1 MDVTFPGR
9 YLADQLS
16 AEERA
21 EYEKYLCSHP
31 EALAELEAIA
41 RLKLGLEKLQ
51 NAGELEALLPMARK
65 SGGAR
70 RFFTAPMLAAAA
82 SIAAV
87 AIGVTLW
94 RSAAPDWAPLTPSL
108 TELQQALRQPLAVG
122 PRATIMRTR
131 GAGDD
136 ATVTLPETEQAI
148 ELRVLPDVSA
158 EPAGFRVELSRVELS
173 RMGAEDQ
180 LELVARGESLH
191 AGADGY
197 VAVYADSA
205 TLSAGVYQLSLIPL
219 AGDAIDFG
227 AQVFR
232 IRVQAR

>member
-1 MDVTFPGR
+1 MEVTFPGR

-31 EALAELEAIA
+31 EALTELEAIA

-51 NAGELEALLPMARK
+51 SAGELEALLPMARK
-65 SGGAR
+65 SSGTR
-70 RFFTAPMLAAAA
+70 RFFTAPTLAAAA

-108 TELQQALRQPLAVG
+108 TELQQTLRQPLAVG
-122 PRATIMRTR
+122 PRATLMRTR

-136 ATVTLPETEQAI
+136 AVVTLPATAQAI

-158 EPAGFRVELSRVELS
+158 EPAGFRVELSRI
-173 RMGAEDQ
+173 GAEDQ
-180 LELVARGESLH
+180 LQLVARGESLH
-191 AGADGY
+191 VGADGY

-205 TLSAGVYQLSLIPL
+205 KLSAGVYQLSLIPL
-219 AGDAIDFG
+219 GGDAVNFG

-232 IRVQAR
+232 MRVQAR